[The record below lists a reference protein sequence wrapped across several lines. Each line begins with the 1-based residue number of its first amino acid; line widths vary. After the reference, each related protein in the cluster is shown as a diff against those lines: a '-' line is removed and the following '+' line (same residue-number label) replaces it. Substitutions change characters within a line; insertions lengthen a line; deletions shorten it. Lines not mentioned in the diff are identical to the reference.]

1 MNIFLTGSQAVS
13 STNLTSDDTLSIRS
27 MSVDETPDYDGRN
40 QAPNDQQF
48 YKSKNSISGIKS
60 DIADLK
66 HDMSD
71 LKNEINDCKN
81 DLNDP
86 FQSII
91 RPAAKTPVLTPGSR
105 NRINPFLNECIDE
118 GLFQNNY
125 VQQNTKSEN
134 SKNLINNND
143 KFPQQAQQVAESKFE
158 NNKSDTWV
166 EPLGCLPVQSQI
178 ITSSSQTKIT
188 SGVSAEKEVP
198 PVTNGQTLGYDDD
211 AVTSDQSNPEG
222 TSESKN
228 DGSSVGSGGG
238 YDSPYEGTSVVRT
251 QLPPGKVKYI
261 FTTYI
266 D

>member
-1 MNIFLTGSQAVS
+1 
-13 STNLTSDDTLSIRS
+13 

-40 QAPNDQQF
+40 QAPSDQQF
-48 YKSKNSISGIKS
+48 YKSKNSISGIKCE
-60 DIADLK
+60 ILDLK

-71 LKNEINDCKN
+71 LKNDINDCKN

-91 RPAAKTPVLTPGSR
+91 RPTAKTPVLTPGSR

-118 GLFQNNY
+118 GIFQNNY

-143 KFPQQAQQVAESKFE
+143 KFLQQAQVADSKFE
-158 NNKSDTWV
+158 NNKLDTWV

-178 ITSSSQTKIT
+178 ITSSSQTKINL
-188 SGVSAEKEVP
+188 GVLAEKEVL
-198 PVTNGQTLGYDDD
+198 PVTNGQTLGYEDD
-211 AVTSDQSNPEG
+211 AITSDQSNPEV
-222 TSESKN
+222 TSEFKN

-251 QLPPGKVKYI
+251 QLPPGKVNTSLTLMQIKGCSIPNGI
-261 FTTYI
+261 FFVR
-266 D
+266 DGMEKFF